1 MMMMMRRVMMMR
13 RRRRVIMM
21 IVLKVCQERV
31 VDLEREKKEIE
42 GNITKKDQDI
52 IVSQRRLE
60 DEQAIVGKAQKT
72 VKVETLVKL
81 LQYV

>member
-1 MMMMMRRVMMMR
+1 MMMMMRKRMRVMM
-13 RRRRVIMM
+13 I

-52 IVSQRRLE
+52 ILSQRRLE

-72 VKVETLVKL
+72 VKVET
-81 LQYV
+81 QITN

>member
-1 MMMMMRRVMMMR
+1 MMMMMMRRVMM
-13 RRRRVIMM
+13 I

-72 VKVETLVKL
+72 VKVGTLVRL
-81 LQYV
+81 LQFV

>member
-1 MMMMMRRVMMMR
+1 MMMMMRRR
-13 RRRRVIMM
+13 LIMM

-52 IVSQRRLE
+52 ILSQRRLE

-81 LQYV
+81 LRYV